1 MFTLIR
7 SRTTSEKPTV
17 WSATAKALAREK
29 INPIDAPS
37 SGPSVREIM
46 KYVPPKYLKISRNK
60 AVKVKKKSR
69 SVICH
74 WTAFSFDTPFILT

>member
-60 AVKVKKKSR
+60 AVKVEKKITLSNM
-69 SVICH
+69 SLD
-74 WTAFSFDTPFILT
+74 SL